1 MRFLVLSD
9 IHGDTGYIEQLD
21 QEFDQA
27 DGVLFAGDFA
37 RFQAPETGLPIL
49 NTLVKK
55 HDSIYAVIGNCDDP
69 SFIEEL
75 EKLDVSVQGDLLFR
89 DGLAFSG
96 SGGAL
101 KFTGTTLTER
111 SDEELVNDLRI
122 VADQNETDWNNLILI
137 CHQPPLNTKCDKISA
152 GINVGSVGLRNFI
165 EKFQPLVVITGHIHE
180 SFATDTIGNTLIINP
195 GSLAE
200 GRYAVLEIEREPE
213 NTWKI
218 NKVELKEIKQN

>member
-55 HDSIYAVIGNCDDP
+55 HDSIFSVIGNCDDP
-69 SFIEEL
+69 SFLEEL

-89 DGLAFSG
+89 DGLAFAG

-122 VADQNETDWNNLILI
+122 VADQNETNWNNLILI
-137 CHQPPLNTKCDKISA
+137 CHQPPLNTKCDKISDGIHVGSA
-152 GINVGSVGLRNFI
+152 GIRNFI
-165 EKFQPLVVITGHIHE
+165 EKYQPLVVVTGHIHE
-180 SFATDTIGNTLIINP
+180 SFATDTIGNTVIINP

-200 GRYAVLEIEREPE
+200 GRYAVLEIEREPT

-218 NKVELKEIKQN
+218 NKVELKEIK